1 MRTTAIFLALG
12 ASALSSGCVAVTGAA
27 AVAGGMVA
35 VQDRTIGRS
44 LDDAAASN
52 TVKTRLMAL
61 DNAAYM
67 RVDVEMAQGQLL
79 LSGTTPTAEHKAMAE
94 RIAWSVAGID
104 EVANEIEVGRNP
116 GMLRSGLDNFIT
128 AQVRTKILADS
139 QIKGV
144 NYNIETQ
151 KGVVY
156 LMGLARSEEEL
167 QRAAESASMVRG
179 VERVVS
185 YVVVRPQNPLA
196 ASFAG
201 QGPAPHPRRRP
212 RRTPTPAK
220 PPGALPCSGAR
231 PSARNRRP
239 ASDSCC
245 LFVLFMLTRRR
256 SGVETRDGGAGGD
269 GGLCRRRGAPG
280 GCAGADRRRAARL
293 RGGGAR

>member
-1 MRTTAIFLALG
+1 MRTTAVLLALS

-52 TVKTRLMAL
+52 TVKARLMAL

-104 EVANEIEVGRNP
+104 EVANEITVGRNP
-116 GMLRSGLDNFIT
+116 GVLRSGLDNFIT
-128 AQVRTKILADS
+128 AQVRTKILADA

-185 YVVVRPQNPLA
+185 YVIVRPPNPLA
-196 ASFAG
+196 ASYRA
-201 QGPAPHPRRRP
+201 QGAEIE
-212 RRTPTPAK
+212 RRTPGAAPSQEPA
-220 PPGALPCSGAR
+220 PYA
-231 PSARNRRP
+231 
-239 ASDSCC
+239 D
-245 LFVLFMLTRRR
+245 
-256 SGVETRDGGAGGD
+256 AGD
-269 GGLCRRRGAPG
+269 TAAGAPLLG
-280 GCAGADRRRAARL
+280 QTQR
-293 RGGGAR
+293 